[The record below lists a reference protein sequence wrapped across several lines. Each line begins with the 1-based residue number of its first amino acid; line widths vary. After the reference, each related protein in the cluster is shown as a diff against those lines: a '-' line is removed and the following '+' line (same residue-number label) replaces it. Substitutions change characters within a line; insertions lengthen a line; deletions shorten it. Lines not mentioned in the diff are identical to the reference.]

1 MYRRFESLFL
11 RNLKRKLLDDCNLR
25 FFCKKSFRVPKM
37 VLKVC
42 GNHVRIPQKH
52 RINDRYDLEAD
63 VVLHLSDGRYAL
75 IECKLGSNEIE
86 EGAKHLLQLKK
97 LIIEHNRT
105 EKQNPIRE
113 PDLLM
118 ILTGGKFATRR
129 ADGVHVVPIG
139 CLRP

>member
-1 MYRRFESLFL
+1 M
-11 RNLKRKLLDDCNLR
+11 
-25 FFCKKSFRVPKM
+25 PKI
-37 VLKVC
+37 C
-42 GNHVRIPQKH
+42 GNYVRTSSKAQIKTPQKH
-52 RINDRYDLEAD
+52 RIDDRYDLEAD
-63 VVLHLSDGRYAL
+63 VVLHLSDGRCAL

-86 EGAKHLLQLKK
+86 EGAKHLLQLKE

-118 ILTGGKFATRR
+118 ILTGDKFATRR

>member
-1 MYRRFESLFL
+1 
-11 RNLKRKLLDDCNLR
+11 
-25 FFCKKSFRVPKM
+25 M

-52 RINDRYDLEAD
+52 RIN
-63 VVLHLSDGRYAL
+63 
-75 IECKLGSNEIE
+75 
-86 EGAKHLLQLKK
+86 
-97 LIIEHNRT
+97 NRT

>member
-1 MYRRFESLFL
+1 MITNASRLGDFFVIFFFL
-11 RNLKRKLLDDCNLR
+11 PKV
-25 FFCKKSFRVPKM
+25 VPK
-37 VLKVC
+37 VC
-42 GNHVRIPQKH
+42 RNYVRISYKSQIKIPQKH
-52 RINDRYDLEAD
+52 RIDDRYDLEAD

-75 IECKLGSNEIE
+75 IECKLGSNAIE
-86 EGAKHLLQLKK
+86 EGAKHLLQLKE

-129 ADGVHVVPIG
+129 ADGVHVVHIG

>member
-1 MYRRFESLFL
+1 MQLKTFGFIFEQLCI
-11 RNLKRKLLDDCNLR
+11 RDLKAYTFDIDT
-25 FFCKKSFRVPKM
+25 
-37 VLKVC
+37 
-42 GNHVRIPQKH
+42 HVSYYH
-52 RINDRYDLEAD
+52 DRYDLEAD

-86 EGAKHLLQLKK
+86 EGAKHLLQLKE

-129 ADGVHVVPIG
+129 ADGVYVVPIG

>member
-1 MYRRFESLFL
+1 MI
-11 RNLKRKLLDDCNLR
+11 
-25 FFCKKSFRVPKM
+25 
-37 VLKVC
+37 
-42 GNHVRIPQKH
+42 G
-52 RINDRYDLEAD
+52 
-63 VVLHLSDGRYAL
+63 
-75 IECKLGSNEIE
+75 
-86 EGAKHLLQLKK
+86 
-97 LIIEHNRT
+97 T

>member
-1 MYRRFESLFL
+1 M
-11 RNLKRKLLDDCNLR
+11 
-25 FFCKKSFRVPKM
+25 P
-37 VLKVC
+37 KVC
-42 GNHVRIPQKH
+42 GNYLITSSKAQIKISQKHRIKH

-63 VVLHLSDGRYAL
+63 VVLHLSDSRYTL

-86 EGAKHLLQLKK
+86 EGAKHLLQLKE

-118 ILTGGKFATRR
+118 ILTGGNLLL
-129 ADGVHVVPIG
+129 VVQTVFDFHNYIF
-139 CLRP
+139 L

>member
-1 MYRRFESLFL
+1 M
-11 RNLKRKLLDDCNLR
+11 
-25 FFCKKSFRVPKM
+25 
-37 VLKVC
+37 
-42 GNHVRIPQKH
+42 
-52 RINDRYDLEAD
+52 
-63 VVLHLSDGRYAL
+63 
-75 IECKLGSNEIE
+75 
-86 EGAKHLLQLKK
+86 LQLKE